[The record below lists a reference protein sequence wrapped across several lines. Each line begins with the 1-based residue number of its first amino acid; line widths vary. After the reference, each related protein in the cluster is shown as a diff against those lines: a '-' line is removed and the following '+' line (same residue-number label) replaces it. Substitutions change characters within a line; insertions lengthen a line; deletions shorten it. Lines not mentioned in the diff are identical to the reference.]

1 MAESEGDRQSA
12 SRQSGRYV
20 FPGDKY
26 VRPGIDDR
34 PDPNVVL
41 SDADKEAIARLAVRM
56 SSNYAEPSATQPGVQ
71 ATRMTAETAPAVAAA
86 TIDAAV
92 PDPESSFLDLRDPM
106 VAADGTR
113 PSRADV
119 LRLKIGF
126 VVAAVLCAIPWSA
139 ATGVLMPELFDR
151 IDHASAVGA
160 FCLLNGFGAVVAF
173 ASQTFFTAVSD
184 GTRSSLG
191 RRTIW
196 IVAGGLLAGLMIW
209 ALSSLADVVKATG
222 VLTLLWCVAQICYNL
237 MLGPLA
243 VSLSDRVPDK
253 FRASADSWYGAAMV
267 VGQTIGGFA
276 AVAFVGDIPRGLGWG
291 AAVLAV
297 TGVVTVAIWPR
308 EHSSLEMHLPAHS
321 VDEAFSVLRVRGLAP
336 GFRRVF
342 WSRLLAMT
350 AMGSVTMVAYFFVKF
365 RVVGAGLG
373 ADGGAVS
380 DGTTVSE
387 RAALLIAWMGLVTL
401 VMALLAAR
409 VSGPIAERI
418 GAWWA
423 SLASAALIA
432 VGALMPVVMPDRI
445 GVLLFAALAGFGFD
459 LFNAVGQELAT
470 SVLADPR
477 TAGRVLGVLNL
488 APVLGAV
495 AAAVIVAALFAATG
509 DFTAIFGAA
518 TVCALASAVFVVSVR
533 GAISE

>member
-126 VVAAVLCAIPWSA
+126 VVAAV
-139 ATGVLMPELFDR
+139 
-151 IDHASAVGA
+151 GA
-160 FCLLNGFGAVVAF
+160 FCLLNVFGAVVAF

-445 GVLLFAALAGFGFD
+445 GMLLFAALAGFGFD

-495 AAAVIVAALFAATG
+495 ASAVIVAALFAATG
-509 DFTAIFGAA
+509 NFTAIFGAA